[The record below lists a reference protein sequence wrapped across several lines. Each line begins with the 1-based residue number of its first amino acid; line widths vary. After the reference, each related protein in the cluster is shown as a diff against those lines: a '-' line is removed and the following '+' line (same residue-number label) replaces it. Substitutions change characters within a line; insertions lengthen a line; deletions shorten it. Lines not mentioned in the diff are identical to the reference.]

1 MLKHALV
8 HLRQQMD
15 SVEVTA
21 LPLVMPGQS
30 PMDLDQVSLNPKAVP
45 LPRLD
50 KEEVTVTP
58 LAMLTLPLVV
68 TDRASPSQKAQRQQA
83 QETAAVTA
91 RRPVV
96 PMHLPTDPAA
106 LPMRPAMLRP
116 LLIDTTLD
124 FKKVWRGLSS

>member
-1 MLKHALV
+1 
-8 HLRQQMD
+8 MD

-58 LAMLTLPLVV
+58 LAMLTLLVV

>member
-50 KEEVTVTP
+50 KEEATVTP
-58 LAMLTLPLVV
+58 LAMLTLLVV